1 MTLLPTVDR
10 RDLLKLG
17 GAAAIAILTPV
28 GIARAAPAGSAE
40 STIVIADP
48 RYYNSL
54 MFGESLRQHGAKHLT
69 LASDRAALWSQA
81 IKPRLR
87 SGLRYL
93 AGLTLESDLFVLE
106 RLAQGSGMRIS
117 YVGFHDWRRPQ
128 DSAHTLSGSITLDPI
143 ASALIK
149 GKEHW
154 AGNLGQALT
163 LIKESHQA
171 EERLNLKCA
180 MKVGRGPR
188 FFVSWLMRW
197 TT

>member
-1 MTLLPTVDR
+1 VTLLPTVDR
-10 RDLLKLG
+10 RDVLKLG

-28 GIARAAPAGSAE
+28 GIGRAPPAGSAA

-48 RYYNSL
+48 RYHDSL
-54 MFGESLRQHGAKHLT
+54 IFGESLRQHGAKDLT
-69 LASDRAALWSQA
+69 LASDRAALWSQT

-87 SGLRYL
+87 SGLKYL

-106 RLAQGSGMRIS
+106 RLAEGSGMRIS

-128 DSAHTLSGSITLDPI
+128 DSAHTLSGSITLDLI
-143 ASALIK
+143 AAALIK
-149 GKEHW
+149 GNEHW
-154 AGNLGQALT
+154 ARNLGQALI

-180 MKVGRGPR
+180 MKVGCGPR

-197 TT
+197 A